1 MQKFVERCVR
11 GLGLAGLCVAGG
23 ACMMWGFAPAAIPV
37 YVISASLCGLVLLPY
52 ICVAVGLVLV
62 TTGILPVMYAWD
74 SPVPGIYYAGEQVCE
89 KYLILLTF
97 TMIMTKAIWLK
108 KARHGNAAGVTV
120 GPWIM
125 TCAAIMTVVSNIGT
139 YIDRPIYGLAGGLA
153 EALACVCLYNIMK
166 PGLGILIRNSGIG
179 ATSASDGK
187 YDSNQVMISVL
198 LMVCMCLW
206 IVPGDV
212 YHGLNIML
220 MAGLVILLGTIRLG
234 GAAYGF
240 GVAFIVGGINA
251 VKTQQSEWMLW
262 MLLLTLVMLIGSAL
276 AGRKKLVMALFYVI
290 GVGLATFAGGT
301 LPHGGVELVMYLVDM
316 MVPFAVFAV
325 VPHMAVLD
333 MPAGERQMGCVQAAA
348 TEMNRLTMAKMEDMA
363 NTFRRLDYTFAGSDD
378 PGISLGQVGDLV
390 EGFRDQIGR
399 IGEAHELADERLA
412 DKLKSM
418 GMEDVSISVLADTSG
433 RNRYYVAGRTRGE
446 GMILSRQVAELL
458 SAHFGRNIRAG
469 MNSPSLFFDEYR
481 SAEYEECASYR
492 CRYHVRRIKKCGSPV
507 SGDNFSIREYED
519 GRLVMMLSDG
529 MGSGSLA
536 SCESCMMLDTMEE
549 MLEAGFA
556 PEYSISFANN
566 CMSRRNKGRTFT
578 TFDMAVIDMYDG
590 VLRSYKQGAAVTY
603 IVRPGDD
610 DNRLETITSTTLP
623 VGVLDEA
630 DCDEMELKLAAGD
643 AVVMISDGI
652 SDMDDDDR
660 MEDILKNIRIGD
672 SKKMVD
678 EILGGMIG
686 REDAYM
692 RDDITVMVAVM
703 GKSENSIK
711 YS

>member
-1 MQKFVERCVR
+1 MHKKVERCVR
-11 GLGLAGLCVAGG
+11 GLVLAGLCVAGG
-23 ACMMWGFAPAAIPV
+23 AFMLYGFAPAAVPV
-37 YVISASLCGLVLLPY
+37 YVISASMCGLVILPY
-52 ICVAVGLVLV
+52 VCVVMGLVLAAA
-62 TTGILPVMYAWD
+62 GILPVMYAWD
-74 SPVPGIYYAGEQVCE
+74 NPIPGINYSADRVCE
-89 KYLILLTF
+89 KYILVLTF
-97 TMIMTKAIWLK
+97 TMIMAKAVSVK
-108 KARHGNAAGVTV
+108 RARHGSDSWTV
-120 GPWIM
+120 SGTWIM
-125 TCAAIMTVVSNIGT
+125 VCAAIMTVAANMAAYT
-139 YIDRPIYGLAGGLA
+139 DRLIYGFVGGVA
-153 EALACVCLYNIMK
+153 EAVVCICLYNIMK
-166 PGLGILIRNSGIG
+166 PGFDILTRNS
-179 ATSASDGK
+179 DGERLPVEDR
-187 YDSNQVMISVL
+187 YDFNQAMISIL
-198 LMVCMCLW
+198 FMVYMCLW
-206 IVPGDV
+206 VVPGDV
-212 YHGLNIML
+212 YQGLNIML
-220 MAGLVILLGTIRLG
+220 MAGLVILLWTIRLS

-251 VKTQQSEWMLW
+251 LKEQRGEWMFW
-262 MLLLTLVMLIGSAL
+262 TLLLTLVMLIGSAL
-276 AGRKKLVMALFYVI
+276 AGRKKVIIAIFYVT
-290 GVGLATFAGGT
+290 GVGLATFAGGIW
-301 LPHGGVELVMYLVDM
+301 PHGRICGVMYL
-316 MVPFAVFAV
+316 
-325 VPHMAVLD
+325 LD
-333 MPAGERQMGCVQAAA
+333 MLVPLVIFVLMPYLVLQGLYSVDRKVGYAQAAA

-363 NTFRRLDYTFAGSDD
+363 NTFRRLDYTFAGSDG

-390 EGFRDQIGR
+390 EGFRTQIGR
-399 IGEAHELADERLA
+399 IGEARDLADERLE
-412 DKLKSM
+412 DKLKAI
-418 GMEDVSISVLADTSG
+418 GMEEVSVSVLADTSG

-458 SAHFGRNIRAG
+458 SAYFGRNIRAG

-481 SAEYEECASYR
+481 SAEYEECASFR

-566 CMSRRNKGRTFT
+566 CMSRRNEGRTFT

-603 IVRPGDD
+603 IVSPGDD
-610 DNRLETITSTTLP
+610 GNGLEIITSTTLP

-630 DCDEMELKLAAGD
+630 DCDEKEVQLAAGD

-652 SDMDDDDR
+652 TDMDDDDR
-660 MEDILKNIRIGD
+660 MTDILKKIYIGD

-686 REDAYM
+686 KEDAYM
-692 RDDITVMVAVM
+692 RDDITVMVAVVE
-703 GKSENSIK
+703 KSENSIK
-711 YS
+711 YL